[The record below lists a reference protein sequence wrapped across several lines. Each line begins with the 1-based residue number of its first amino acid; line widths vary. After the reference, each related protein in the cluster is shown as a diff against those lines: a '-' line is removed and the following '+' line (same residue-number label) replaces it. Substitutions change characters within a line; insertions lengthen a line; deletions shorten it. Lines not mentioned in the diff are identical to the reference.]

1 MTEKEISVNQG
12 NLLRAVM
19 LLKGVKITDLA
30 KKLGV
35 SHSYISAVI
44 HNKKKNKRI
53 FQQILKELG
62 FLPSSHFDHFDFTK
76 FLQNSQDCYFI
87 FQSYQKTSKKGEA
100 DND

>member
-62 FLPSSHFDHFDFTK
+62 FLPSSHFDFTE
-76 FLQNSQDCYFI
+76 FLQNSQDCYL
-87 FQSYQKTSKKGEA
+87 KKKEEKEGSNE
-100 DND
+100 